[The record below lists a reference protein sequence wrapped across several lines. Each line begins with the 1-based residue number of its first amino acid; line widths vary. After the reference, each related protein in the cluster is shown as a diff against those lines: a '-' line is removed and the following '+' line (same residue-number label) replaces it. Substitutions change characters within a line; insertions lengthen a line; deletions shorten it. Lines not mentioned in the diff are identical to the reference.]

1 MPRLSAADVESAL
14 FFVHEAADVA
24 GPDPFPVHIVERLRA
39 LLGCEWGSY
48 CELDRKDRR
57 ELLLVESPVPEWQ
70 LPEAT
75 FWRLVGEH
83 PLCRAQRRGRLDAL
97 KLSDFIGS
105 RALHRLELYA
115 DWLRPSGCEFELEIG
130 LPSAQ
135 EHTKT
140 FLFDDSRR
148 DFGER
153 ERTLLNLLAPHL
165 IQLDHAAA
173 MRRHAEVA
181 WTLVQTGV
189 VQLEQQGVLVVDAHG
204 SVQLASDRARHLLA
218 GYFSDW
224 TGTRLPFALVE
235 WLHGLKAARAAVATP
250 TTFTV
255 NRPTGTLFVESVH
268 HHADGILIIHERAAG
283 EPRETLTPREREV
296 LALVGDGMR
305 NSEIAETLWV
315 SPGTVRKHLENIYDK
330 LGVHTRTAAVAQ
342 VRRSD

>member
-57 ELLLVESPVPEWQ
+57 ALLLVESPVPAWQ

-83 PLCRAQRRGRLDAL
+83 PLCRARRLGRSDAL
-97 KLSDFIGS
+97 KLSDFISS
-105 RALHRLELYA
+105 RALQRLELYA
-115 DWLRPSGCEFELEIG
+115 DWLRPSGFEFELEIG
-130 LPSAQ
+130 LPSPQ

-140 FLFDDSRR
+140 FLFDDSRH

-165 IQLDHAAA
+165 IQLHHAAA

-189 VQLEQQGVLVVDAHG
+189 QLEQQGVLVVDAHG
-204 SVQLASDRARHLLA
+204 AVQLASDRARHLLA

-224 TGTRLPFALVE
+224 TGTRLPSALVE
-235 WLHGLKAARAAVATP
+235 WLHGLKAARAAVATA

-268 HHADGILIIHERAAG
+268 HRADGILLIHERAAG

-296 LALVGDGMR
+296 IALVGDGMH